1 VADIDPDVGWLRS
14 DPSHLRPGLLLNIA
28 LVALFFSFL
37 SLAQGSLWA
46 AIGFHIGWNYAQG
59 NLLGIP
65 VSGTARE
72 VALLALGP
80 TADTPA
86 WLTGGSFAIE
96 GSIDASIVLA
106 VLAVGSFLYYRR
118 VEVTRRQGGSV
129 SELQNSSNPS
139 T

>member
-1 VADIDPDVGWLRS
+1 MADVDPDVGWLRS

-59 NLLGIP
+59 NLFGIP

-80 TADTPA
+80 TAETPA
-86 WLTGGSFAIE
+86 WLTGSRHFAIE

-106 VLAVGSFLYYRR
+106 DMAVSYVPVPTGASR
-118 VEVTRRQGGSV
+118 
-129 SELQNSSNPS
+129 
-139 T
+139 